1 MYNNYKWICKT
12 NWHAINRGEG
22 RKEGRKFEDERG
34 KISWKI
40 LDEKNFDEI
49 AIRYRRIVLEIGWI
63 KSSIRLK
70 TEETV
75 K

>member
-12 NWHAINRGEG
+12 INRGEG

-49 AIRYRRIVLEIGWI
+49 AIIGGSCWKSDGSNRRLD
-63 KSSIRLK
+63 
-70 TEETV
+70 
-75 K
+75 

>member
-12 NWHAINRGEG
+12 INRGEG